1 MEKRY
6 QVFISS
12 TFADLEDERRKVM
25 EAVLECNCFPAGMEM
40 FPSLD
45 MKQFSYIKTII
56 DKSDYYIL
64 VIAGR
69 YGSLAED
76 GISYT
81 EKEYDYAVKMNIPI
95 LAFIKRDIDTIPANK
110 TDGDPIIKNKLLAF
124 RKRVEKNRLLSYW
137 DEPYELKA
145 KILSSLHIA
154 IREQPR
160 LGWIRD
166 TNSSVTDKNNSLKS
180 TIDIKPS
187 PTFSTNTLNKKI
199 EISYFESTKSY
210 TSFTLSIGQ
219 IIKGT
224 GQSLIEGV
232 SKEQFGNLL
241 LKVQGY
247 KKGTISNK
255 SIENVIKTL
264 IEEKIVANKFNYEPV
279 IFTANSRKAY
289 LNLSMNR
296 N

>member
-45 MKQFSYIKTII
+45 MEQFSYIKTII

-81 EKEYDYAVKMNIPI
+81 EKEYDYAVKKNIPV
-95 LAFIKRDIDTIPANK
+95 LAFIKRDIDRIPAYK
-110 TDGDPIIKNKLLAF
+110 TDGDPIIKSKLLAF

-166 TNSSVTDKNNSLKS
+166 TGSPVISKDNLPTSSINV
-180 TIDIKPS
+180 KPA
-187 PTFSTNTLNKKI
+187 PTFSPYTLNRKI
-199 EISYFESTKSY
+199 EISYFEPTKSY
-210 TSFTLSIGQ
+210 TSYTLSIEQ
-219 IIKGT
+219 IIEGT
-224 GQSLIEGV
+224 GQSLIEGI
-232 SKEQFGNLL
+232 SKEHFGNLL
-241 LKVQGY
+241 LKLQGY
-247 KKGTISNK
+247 KTGTLSNK
-255 SIENVIKTL
+255 SIEKVIKVL
-264 IEEKIVANKFNYEPV
+264 IEEKIIADKFNYEPV
-279 IFTANSRKAY
+279 IFTANSKKAY
-289 LNLSMNR
+289 INLFMNR